1 MGRSR
6 QAQDAVEVGTTR
18 LAQAVSAEP
27 AVKTI
32 KLTGGNSISR
42 ASPRKITIINS
53 VTSTKDTTA
62 SSEVTKTLNENKEA
76 IRQIIKARDHSNS
89 NQMEEKKQIS
99 NSDYKMLRM
108 KKISQQNQSGSQV
121 RDISLEHPTGR
132 NDSSKRMIIFH

>member
-1 MGRSR
+1 MKAIPIRMGRSR

-32 KLTGGNSISR
+32 KLAANSISR

-53 VTSTKDTTA
+53 VSTKDTSTIA

-76 IRQIIKARDHSNS
+76 IREIIKARDHSNS
-89 NQMEEKKQIS
+89 NQMEETKKIS
-99 NSDYKMLRM
+99 NSDYKVLRM
-108 KKISQQNQSGSQV
+108 KKISQQN
-121 RDISLEHPTGR
+121 
-132 NDSSKRMIIFH
+132 

>member
-32 KLTGGNSISR
+32 KLAGGNSISR

-121 RDISLEHPTGR
+121 RDNSLEHPTGR